1 MASSEPAK
9 LAFAKLHGAGNAYLA
24 VDARQGGLDL
34 SELARAMGSHHT
46 GVGSDGLVAV
56 LPAEDPAAAI
66 RVRIFNTDGSEAEMS
81 GNGVRLFAKFVLD
94 RELARCGDE
103 GGLVV
108 QTLAGLRTVWPRME
122 NGVMAAGRV
131 GLDVPSLLPSE
142 LPMLC
147 EPERWVDRPLEGIQ
161 WPEGT
166 APEPGA
172 DEIRVTCLSVGN
184 PHAVHFTDA
193 QLSDFPLEAIG
204 EQVQNHPRF
213 PNRVNFEVVRRISPS
228 RFSARIY
235 ERGEGETPSSG
246 TGSTACA
253 VAARL
258 LGYTDAEVAV
268 ELPGGVLEIAWEGE
282 GKPAWLDG
290 PTVEIF
296 SGWWSES

>member
-1 MASSEPAK
+1 
-9 LAFAKLHGAGNAYLA
+9 
-24 VDARQGGLDL
+24 
-34 SELARAMGSHHT
+34 
-46 GVGSDGLVAV
+46 
-56 LPAEDPAAAI
+56 
-66 RVRIFNTDGSEAEMS
+66 
-81 GNGVRLFAKFVLD
+81 
-94 RELARCGDE
+94 
-103 GGLVV
+103 
-108 QTLAGLRTVWPRME
+108 
-122 NGVMAAGRV
+122 MAAGRV
-131 GLDVPSLLPSE
+131 GLDVPSFLPAD
-142 LPMLC
+142 LPMFS
-147 EPERWVDRPLEGIQ
+147 EPERWVDRPLEDIV

-166 APEPGA
+166 APEAGTR
-172 DEIRVTCLSVGN
+172 EIRVTCLSVGN
-184 PHAVHFTDA
+184 PHAVHFTEA
-193 QLSDFPLEAIG
+193 SLEDFPLEAIG
-204 EQVQNHPRF
+204 EQVQNHARF
-213 PNRVNFEVVRRISPS
+213 PNRVNFEVVRRSSPS